1 MKNHLYIIISFF
13 LTIVSYAQHLD
24 SIFENPALQEINR
37 MSMRASYF
45 PFENIIKAKNGVT
58 EWYLDKAAAKLL

>member
-1 MKNHLYIIISFF
+1 MKNYLYIIISFF

-45 PFENIIKAKNGVT
+45 PFENIAKAKHVS
-58 EWYLDKAAAKLL
+58 